1 MWLLDDLEAQ
11 EVRFAYAD
19 PPYLGQGKRYAH
31 LHPDALIWDD
41 PATHTALVERLE
53 DEYPD
58 GWAVSLSPEPR
69 AILAYMGPS
78 REWAV
83 WHRSGWNTS
92 IPQARISKNFELV
105 VYRTAVPNTKAHG
118 PMVATVFTLGGQN
131 WQLASRS
138 LTHTGSKP
146 EEFCHWVLD
155 LLGYNPETDQ
165 LDDLFP
171 GEGAMTRVAAQ
182 HRLNLWD
189 PTTKA
194 KRRSWHPGGTE
205 KMAL

>member
-1 MWLLDDLEAQ
+1 M
-11 EVRFAYAD
+11 RFAYAD

-31 LHPDALIWDD
+31 LHPESHVWDD

-58 GWAVSLSPEPR
+58 GWAISLSPLP
-69 AILAYMGPS
+69 AAVMAYMGPA
-78 REWAV
+78 RELAV
-83 WHRSGWNTS
+83 WHRRGWMTS
-92 IPQARISKNFELV
+92 TPQLRISQCFELV
-105 VYRTAVPNTKAHG
+105 MYRTTVPNSKAKG
-118 PMVATVFTLGGQN
+118 PMVTNVFTLGGQN
-131 WQLASRS
+131 WQLSNGA

-155 LLGYNPETDQ
+155 LLGYDPARDT

-171 GEGAMTRVAAQ
+171 GEGAMTRAATQ

-205 KMAL
+205 KLAL

>member
-1 MWLLDDLEAQ
+1 
-11 EVRFAYAD
+11 VRFAYAD

-41 PATHTALVERLE
+41 PATHVALVERLE

-58 GWAVSLSPEPR
+58 GWAVSLSPSPE
-69 AILAYMGPS
+69 AIMAYVGLG
-78 REWAV
+78 RDFAV
-83 WHRSGWNTS
+83 WHRRGWRTIRPANRLS
-92 IPQARISKNFELV
+92 YNYELLL
-105 VYRTAVPNTKAHG
+105 YRTSVPNLKTRG
-118 PMVATVFTLGGQN
+118 PMASNVFTLGGQN
-131 WQLASRS
+131 WQLSNGK
-138 LTHTGSKP
+138 LTHTGTKP

-171 GEGAMTRVAAQ
+171 GEGSMTRAATQ

-189 PTTKA
+189 PDTKA

-205 KMAL
+205 KLAL